1 MFGLLVEKIVWSEV
15 KQGLLIN
22 HMGAFSLS
30 YILKVGY
37 PDWDWRFPY
46 NSRRSFPEHQLSRI
60 PLVLQ
65 GGLGSAFCVSSK

>member
-37 PDWDWRFPY
+37 PD
-46 NSRRSFPEHQLSRI
+46 
-60 PLVLQ
+60 
-65 GGLGSAFCVSSK
+65 